1 MIAWTQI
8 TLSIRRFGRGCRD
21 FIWLCRVTN
30 KAAAFSPITSS
41 ENDTKPLHFFVHGDK
56 YKLFG
61 LIPAT
66 IHLFGTGDRDYPV
79 YLLGT
84 DQFGRDVFSRL
95 LYGSQISLSIGVI
108 GILLSFT
115 FGMIIGGISG
125 YFIGATDTVIMRLCE
140 LIMSI
145 PALYLIISLRA
156 TFPPGMSSAQ
166 IYAMII
172 IILSFIGWAS
182 MARVIRGMTLSLR
195 EQQFIL
201 AARALGQS
209 HMKIIVR
216 HILPN
221 TFSYVI
227 VAATL
232 SVPYYILGEVV
243 LSFLGVGIQEP
254 SASWGNML
262 TAAQNT
268 EYLQNYPWLL
278 APGAAIFVTVL
289 AFNFLGD
296 GLRDAA
302 DTKSM
307 NLLEIKN
314 LKMDFGNGADAL
326 RAVDGVS
333 LTIGAGETVCLVGES
348 GCGKTVTALVHRAA
362 RADAASQLCRRG
374 NSVERSRRAE
384 NVERRIA
391 FTSAA
396 AWSVM
401 FFRNRARR

>member
-1 MIAWTQI
+1 MAGGMILIVLYLVALLAGFIAPYSYDRQDRDRFFHPP
-8 TLSIRRFGRGCRD
+8 TLPRLAGFRLVVPRYEPLPGSFNY
-21 FIWLCRVTN
+21 RVV
-30 KAAAFSPITSS
+30 P
-41 ENDTKPLHFFVHGDK
+41 NDTKPIHFLVPGDK

-61 LIPAT
+61 LIPTA
-66 IHLFGTGDRDYPV
+66 IHLFGTGDDQYPV
-79 YLLGT
+79 DLLGT

-115 FGMIIGGISG
+115 FGMMIGGISG
-125 YFIGATDTVIMRLCE
+125 YFSGGTDTVIMRLCE

-166 IYAMII
+166 VYAMIV
-172 IILSFIGWAS
+172 IILSFIGWAG
-182 MARVIRGMTLSLR
+182 MARVIRGMALSLR
-195 EQQFIL
+195 EQQFVL
-201 AARALGQS
+201 AARAMGQS
-209 HMKIIVR
+209 HLKIIVR

-268 EYLQNYPWLL
+268 EYLRNFPWLL

-302 DTKSM
+302 DTKS
-307 NLLEIKN
+307 
-314 LKMDFGNGADAL
+314 
-326 RAVDGVS
+326 
-333 LTIGAGETVCLVGES
+333 
-348 GCGKTVTALVHRAA
+348 
-362 RADAASQLCRRG
+362 
-374 NSVERSRRAE
+374 
-384 NVERRIA
+384 
-391 FTSAA
+391 
-396 AWSVM
+396 
-401 FFRNRARR
+401 

>member
-1 MIAWTQI
+1 METAEPISTAEPKLALSPWQLFWLRFKRRKIAMAGGVILIFLYLVAIFAGFVAPYQYDHLDTDYSFHPPLWPK
-8 TLSIRRFGRGCRD
+8 LSGFQMVVPRSVSAPGD
-21 FIWLCRVTN
+21 FVYRE
-30 KAAAFSPITSS
+30 FPG
-41 ENDTKPLHFFVHGDK
+41 DTKPLHLFIRGDK
-56 YKLFG
+56 YQLFG
-61 LIPAT
+61 FIPAS
-66 IHLFGTGDRDYPV
+66 IHLFGTGDKNYPV
-79 YLLGT
+79 FLFGA
-84 DQFGRDVFSRL
+84 DQFGRDIFSRV

-115 FGMIIGGISG
+115 FGMMIGGISG
-125 YFIGATDTVIMRLCE
+125 YFAGATDTVIMRFCE

-156 TFPPGMSSAQ
+156 TFPPGMSSSE
-166 IYAMII
+166 IYAMIV
-172 IILSFIGWAS
+172 IILSFIGWAG

-209 HMKIIVR
+209 NFKIIVR

-254 SASWGNML
+254 QASWGNML
-262 TAAQNT
+262 SAAEDVQ
-268 EYLQNYPWLL
+268 YLQNYPWLL
-278 APGAAIFVTVL
+278 APSAAIFITVL

-302 DTKSM
+302 DTKS
-307 NLLEIKN
+307 
-314 LKMDFGNGADAL
+314 
-326 RAVDGVS
+326 
-333 LTIGAGETVCLVGES
+333 
-348 GCGKTVTALVHRAA
+348 
-362 RADAASQLCRRG
+362 
-374 NSVERSRRAE
+374 
-384 NVERRIA
+384 
-391 FTSAA
+391 
-396 AWSVM
+396 
-401 FFRNRARR
+401 

>member
-1 MIAWTQI
+1 DNNGFFHPPTWPEFQNFHLAVPRYEP
-8 TLSIRRFGRGCRD
+8 LPGD
-21 FIWLCRVTN
+21 FHYRAV
-30 KAAAFSPITSS
+30 A
-41 ENDTKPLHFFVHGDK
+41 NDTKPIHFFIRGDP

-61 LIPAT
+61 CIPAT
-66 IHLFGTGDRDYPV
+66 IHLFGTGDKNYPV
-79 YLLGT
+79 YLFGT

-115 FGMIIGGISG
+115 FGLIIGGISG
-125 YFIGATDTVIMRLCE
+125 YFSGATDTVIMRFCE

-156 TFPPGMSSAQ
+156 TFPPGMSSSE
-166 IYAMII
+166 IYAMIVV
-172 IILSFIGWAS
+172 ILSFIGWAS
-182 MARVIRGMTLSLR
+182 MARVIRGMALSLR

-201 AARALGQS
+201 AARSIGQS
-209 HMKIIVR
+209 HLKIICR

-302 DTKSM
+302 DTKS
-307 NLLEIKN
+307 L
-314 LKMDFGNGADAL
+314 
-326 RAVDGVS
+326 
-333 LTIGAGETVCLVGES
+333 
-348 GCGKTVTALVHRAA
+348 
-362 RADAASQLCRRG
+362 
-374 NSVERSRRAE
+374 
-384 NVERRIA
+384 
-391 FTSAA
+391 
-396 AWSVM
+396 
-401 FFRNRARR
+401 

>member
-1 MIAWTQI
+1 MKSIATTPNAEAQI
-8 TLSIRRFGRGCRD
+8 ALSPWQIFWRRLKRRRIALFGGVILIFLYAVALFAGFISPYHYERQDRD
-21 FIWLCRVTN
+21 RFFHPPIWPRLQNFHFVVPRYEQQPGNFIYRAV
-30 KAAAFSPITSS
+30 AD
-41 ENDTKPLHFFVHGDK
+41 DTKPIRFFVHGDR

-61 LIPAT
+61 MIPAS
-66 IHLFGTGDRDYPV
+66 IHLFGSDDNHPV
-79 YLLGT
+79 YLFGT

-95 LYGSQISLSIGVI
+95 LYGSQISLSIGVV

-125 YFIGATDTVIMRLCE
+125 YFSGATDTVIMRLCE

-156 TFPPGMSSAQ
+156 TFPPSMSSAQ

-195 EQQFIL
+195 EQQFVL

-209 HMKIIVR
+209 HLKIICR

-254 SASWGNML
+254 SASWGLML
-262 TAAQNT
+262 NAAQNT
-268 EYLQNYPWLL
+268 EYMRNYPWLL

-302 DTKSM
+302 DTKS
-307 NLLEIKN
+307 
-314 LKMDFGNGADAL
+314 
-326 RAVDGVS
+326 
-333 LTIGAGETVCLVGES
+333 
-348 GCGKTVTALVHRAA
+348 
-362 RADAASQLCRRG
+362 
-374 NSVERSRRAE
+374 
-384 NVERRIA
+384 
-391 FTSAA
+391 
-396 AWSVM
+396 
-401 FFRNRARR
+401 

>member
-1 MIAWTQI
+1 MNETAPIQSANAEQPLSPWQLFRRRLKRRRIAMAGGAILIVLYLVALLAGFVAPYGFDRLDTNY
-8 TLSIRRFGRGCRD
+8 SFHPP
-21 FIWLCRVTN
+21 IWPRLQGLHLVVPRYEQAGSVFN
-30 KAAAFSPITSS
+30 YHIVA
-41 ENDTKPLHFFVHGDK
+41 NDSKPLHFFVRGDK
-56 YKLFG
+56 YTLLG

-66 IHLFGTGDRDYPV
+66 IHLFGTGDKDYPV
-79 YLLGT
+79 YLLGA

-95 LYGSQISLSIGVI
+95 LYGSQISLSIGIV
-108 GILLSFT
+108 GIVLSFA

-125 YFIGATDTVIMRLCE
+125 YFVGATDTVIMRLCE

-156 TFPPGMSSAQ
+156 AFPADMSSAKV
-166 IYAMII
+166 YAMII

-195 EQQFIL
+195 EQQFVL

-209 HMKIIVR
+209 NLKIIVR

-268 EYLQNYPWLL
+268 EYLRNYPWLL

-302 DTKSM
+302 DTKS
-307 NLLEIKN
+307 L
-314 LKMDFGNGADAL
+314 
-326 RAVDGVS
+326 
-333 LTIGAGETVCLVGES
+333 
-348 GCGKTVTALVHRAA
+348 
-362 RADAASQLCRRG
+362 
-374 NSVERSRRAE
+374 
-384 NVERRIA
+384 
-391 FTSAA
+391 
-396 AWSVM
+396 
-401 FFRNRARR
+401 

>member
-1 MIAWTQI
+1 MNETAPIQTATAGQ
-8 TLSIRRFGRGCRD
+8 TLSPWQLFRRRLLRRRIAMIGGVILIFLYLAALLAGFVAPYGCD
-21 FIWLCRVTN
+21 SLDTNYSFHPPIWPRLQGFHLVVPRYEQGGGVFAYHRV
-30 KAAAFSPITSS
+30 
-41 ENDTKPLHFFVHGDK
+41 ENDSKPLRFFISGGK

-66 IHLFGTGDRDYPV
+66 IHLFGTGDKNYPV
-79 YLLGT
+79 YLLGA

-95 LYGSQISLSIGVI
+95 LYGSQISLSIGII
-108 GILLSFT
+108 GILLSFA

-156 TFPPGMSSAQ
+156 AFPADMSSAKV
-166 IYAMII
+166 YAMII

-195 EQQFIL
+195 EQQYVL

-209 HMKIIVR
+209 HLKIIVR

-221 TFSYVI
+221 TLSYVI

-243 LSFLGVGIQEP
+243 LSYLGVGIQEP
-254 SASWGNML
+254 SASWGLML
-262 TAAQNT
+262 NAAQNT
-268 EYLQNYPWLL
+268 EYMRNFPWLL

-302 DTKSM
+302 DTKS
-307 NLLEIKN
+307 L
-314 LKMDFGNGADAL
+314 
-326 RAVDGVS
+326 
-333 LTIGAGETVCLVGES
+333 
-348 GCGKTVTALVHRAA
+348 
-362 RADAASQLCRRG
+362 
-374 NSVERSRRAE
+374 
-384 NVERRIA
+384 
-391 FTSAA
+391 
-396 AWSVM
+396 
-401 FFRNRARR
+401 

>member
-1 MIAWTQI
+1 MNEAVPIQNSTAEQPLSPWQLFSRRLKQRRIAMVGGVILVVLYVVALFAGFVAPYSYDRLDTNYSFHPPLWPRLDGFQLVVPRYQEEPGT
-8 TLSIRRFGRGCRD
+8 
-21 FIWLCRVTN
+21 FIYRPV
-30 KAAAFSPITSS
+30 AG
-41 ENDTKPLHFFVHGDK
+41 DTKPIHFFVRGDK

-66 IHLFGTGDRDYPV
+66 IHLFGTGDKNYPV
-79 YLLGT
+79 YLLGA
-84 DQFGRDVFSRL
+84 DQFGRDELSRL
-95 LYGSQISLSIGVI
+95 LYGSQISLSIGII

-125 YFIGATDTVIMRLCE
+125 YFSGWTDTIIMRLCE

-156 TFPPGMSSAQ
+156 TFPPSMSSAQ
-166 IYAMII
+166 VYAMII

-195 EQQFIL
+195 EQQFVL

-209 HMKIIVR
+209 HLKIIVR

-254 SASWGNML
+254 NASWGNML

-278 APGAAIFVTVL
+278 APGAAIFITVL

-302 DTKSM
+302 DTKS
-307 NLLEIKN
+307 
-314 LKMDFGNGADAL
+314 
-326 RAVDGVS
+326 
-333 LTIGAGETVCLVGES
+333 
-348 GCGKTVTALVHRAA
+348 
-362 RADAASQLCRRG
+362 
-374 NSVERSRRAE
+374 
-384 NVERRIA
+384 
-391 FTSAA
+391 
-396 AWSVM
+396 
-401 FFRNRARR
+401 

>member
-1 MIAWTQI
+1 METATSNAIAETKLA
-8 TLSIRRFGRGCRD
+8 LSPWQLFWQRLKRRRIAMVGGAVLIFLYLVALCAGFIAPYDYQRLDNQRFFHPPIWPKLSGFHLVVPRYEQLPGD
-21 FIWLCRVTN
+21 FVYRAV
-30 KAAAFSPITSS
+30 P
-41 ENDTKPLHFFVHGDK
+41 NDTKPLHFFVRGDK

-61 LIPAT
+61 LIPSS
-66 IHLFGTGDRDYPV
+66 IHLFGSDDTHPV
-79 YLLGT
+79 YLFGT

-95 LYGSQISLSIGVI
+95 LYGSQISLSIGVV
-108 GILLSFT
+108 GILLSFS

-125 YFIGATDTVIMRLCE
+125 YFAGATDTVIMRLCE

-156 TFPPGMSSAQ
+156 AFPPSMSSAQ

-201 AARALGQS
+201 AARTLGQS
-209 HMKIIVR
+209 QMKIIVR

-232 SVPYYILGEVV
+232 SIPYYILGEVV

-254 SASWGNML
+254 SASWGLML
-262 TAAQNT
+262 NAAQNT
-268 EYLQNYPWLL
+268 EYMKNYPWLL

-302 DTKSM
+302 DTKS
-307 NLLEIKN
+307 L
-314 LKMDFGNGADAL
+314 
-326 RAVDGVS
+326 
-333 LTIGAGETVCLVGES
+333 
-348 GCGKTVTALVHRAA
+348 
-362 RADAASQLCRRG
+362 
-374 NSVERSRRAE
+374 
-384 NVERRIA
+384 
-391 FTSAA
+391 
-396 AWSVM
+396 
-401 FFRNRARR
+401 

>member
-1 MIAWTQI
+1 MLGGVILIFLYLVALFAGFVAPYGYNHLDTDNSFHQPIWPR
-8 TLSIRRFGRGCRD
+8 LSGLQLVVPRYEPVPGD
-21 FIWLCRVTN
+21 FVYREV
-30 KAAAFSPITSS
+30 P
-41 ENDTKPLHFFVHGDK
+41 NDAKPLHLFIHGDQ

-61 LIPAT
+61 LIPSS
-66 IHLFGTGDRDYPV
+66 IHLFGTGDQNYPV
-79 YLLGT
+79 LLFGG
-84 DQFGRDVFSRL
+84 DQFGRDIFSRL

-125 YFIGATDTVIMRLCE
+125 YFSGATDTVIMRLCE

-156 TFPPGMSSAQ
+156 TFPPGMSSSQ

-172 IILSFIGWAS
+172 IILSCIGWAG

-209 HMKIIVR
+209 HLKIIVR

-221 TFSYVI
+221 TLSYVI

-254 SASWGNML
+254 QASWGNML
-262 TAAQNT
+262 TAAEDVQ
-268 EYLQNYPWLL
+268 YLQNFPWLL
-278 APGAAIFVTVL
+278 APSAAIFVTVL

-302 DTKSM
+302 DTKS
-307 NLLEIKN
+307 L
-314 LKMDFGNGADAL
+314 
-326 RAVDGVS
+326 
-333 LTIGAGETVCLVGES
+333 
-348 GCGKTVTALVHRAA
+348 
-362 RADAASQLCRRG
+362 
-374 NSVERSRRAE
+374 
-384 NVERRIA
+384 
-391 FTSAA
+391 
-396 AWSVM
+396 
-401 FFRNRARR
+401 

>member
-1 MIAWTQI
+1 MNETAPNQNSSAQLPLSPWQLFRQRLMQRRIAMAGGAILIVLYLVALLAGFVAPYSFDRQDRDRFFHPPTRPQ
-8 TLSIRRFGRGCRD
+8 LSGLHLAVPRYEQLPGTFNYRAVPD
-21 FIWLCRVTN
+21 
-30 KAAAFSPITSS
+30 
-41 ENDTKPLHFFVHGDK
+41 DTKSVRFFVVGDK

-66 IHLFGTGDRDYPV
+66 IHLFGTGNDQYPV

-95 LYGSQISLSIGVI
+95 LYGSQISLSIGII
-108 GILLSFT
+108 GILLSFA

-156 TFPPGMSSAQ
+156 AFPADMGSARV
-166 IYAMII
+166 YAMII

-195 EQQFIL
+195 EQQFVL

-209 HMKIIVR
+209 HLKIIIR

-221 TFSYVI
+221 TLSYVI

-243 LSFLGVGIQEP
+243 LSYLGVGIQEP
-254 SASWGNML
+254 SASWGLML
-262 TAAQNT
+262 NAAQNT
-268 EYLQNYPWLL
+268 EYLRNYPWLL

-302 DTKSM
+302 DTK
-307 NLLEIKN
+307 
-314 LKMDFGNGADAL
+314 A
-326 RAVDGVS
+326 
-333 LTIGAGETVCLVGES
+333 
-348 GCGKTVTALVHRAA
+348 
-362 RADAASQLCRRG
+362 
-374 NSVERSRRAE
+374 
-384 NVERRIA
+384 
-391 FTSAA
+391 
-396 AWSVM
+396 
-401 FFRNRARR
+401 